1 MSANAVDAIER
12 AIGYRFRNAELLQ
25 HALTHAST
33 VDVRLESNER
43 LEFLGDAVLGMIVCE
58 AIYEKYPSLLEGEMT
73 KIKSSAV
80 SRHACAQMARSLGI
94 EKHLKIGKGMQSC
107 ADLPS
112 SLGAALLEAIIA
124 GVYLDGG
131 FDSVK
136 SFVRPLVDPLI
147 DQAADS
153 GHQQNFKSLLQQ
165 HVQQSMAATP
175 CYRVLDEKGPDHA
188 KCFKV
193 AVEINGRRFT
203 PSWGQSKKR
212 AEQAAALLALR
223 ELGVVVEDA
232 DRRVRIAAAV
242 LVNLNGQADADAELL
257 LPDDGK

>member
-1 MSANAVDAIER
+1 MSSSSVDAIER
-12 AIGYRFRNAELLQ
+12 TIGYRFKDADLIQ
-25 HALTHAST
+25 KALTHAST

-58 AIYEKYPSLLEGEMT
+58 AIFEKFPGLLEGEMT

-80 SRHACAQMARSLGI
+80 SRHACAQMAKSLGI
-94 EKHLKIGKGMQSC
+94 EKHLKIGKGMQS
-107 ADLPS
+107 AAELPS

-124 GVYLDGG
+124 AVYIDGG
-131 FDSVK
+131 FAAVK
-136 SFVRPLVDPLI
+136 GFVRPLVEPLI

-165 HVQQSMAATP
+165 HVQQEMASTP

-193 AVEINGRRFT
+193 AVEISGRRFT

-212 AEQAAALLALR
+212 AEQSAALLALC
-223 ELGVVVEDA
+223 ELGVLVENEDGRLRMSSGVAVDVSVLKDA
-232 DRRVRIAAAV
+232 V
-242 LVNLNGQADADAELL
+242 
-257 LPDDGK
+257 GK